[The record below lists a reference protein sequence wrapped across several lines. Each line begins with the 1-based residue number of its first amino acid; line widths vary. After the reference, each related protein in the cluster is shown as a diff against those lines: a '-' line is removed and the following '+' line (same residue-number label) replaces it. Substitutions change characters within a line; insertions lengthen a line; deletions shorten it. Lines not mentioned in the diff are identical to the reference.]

1 MTGKYYSEKS
11 RLIPADQLFPLLNRT
26 ENSSYLSFIKKIST
40 DHVQKDHVPSAMANV
55 ERYGIKSRLL

>member
-40 DHVQKDHVPSAMANV
+40 DHVQKDHLPSAMANV
-55 ERYGIKSRLL
+55 ER